1 VRRPLVP
8 IAAAAGGLVLSL
20 FVFTLLGKE
29 FLPELDEGDL
39 WVRTQFPVGISIEA
53 VSPYV
58 REIRERLLTF
68 PEVRVVVSQLG
79 APDDGTDPEAP
90 DNVEFYVGLKPR
102 EEWRTTQDKE
112 RLIELMNASITT
124 LPGFTTNFSQPIKD
138 NVDEA
143 LAGTKGELA
152 IKLYGPDFF
161 VMDAKAKE
169 IANVLRDIRGVTD
182 LDYDHAPGQP
192 QLQIV
197 VDRGAA
203 SRFGINIQ
211 DVQDAI
217 EAATKGRVV
226 SEIFERERRF
236 GLVVRVAPSAD
247 PVAGLRDL
255 TISAPSGER
264 IPLSQLAEFVKTDGL
279 AEIWREGNVR
289 RLAIKWSVRE
299 RDMGSLVTEAMQK
312 IEAAVKLP
320 EGYQL
325 VWSGR
330 FEDQQRALARLSV
343 IVPLVVFIIFILLF
357 GAFQSVGDALLI
369 MLNLPFA
376 IIGGTLALYLWG
388 TSFNISA
395 AVGYIAVFGV
405 SVLNGVVLVSSIRH
419 AFDEGLPFRD
429 AIIQGCAIRFRPI
442 VVSAIVAIVGFL
454 PAALSRGIGAEIQ
467 RPLARVVIGG
477 LISSTILTLLVLP
490 AVYALFARRQKAEP
504 AQPAPA

>member
-1 VRRPLVP
+1 
-8 IAAAAGGLVLSL
+8 
-20 FVFTLLGKE
+20 
-29 FLPELDEGDL
+29 
-39 WVRTQFPVGISIEA
+39 
-53 VSPYV
+53 
-58 REIRERLLTF
+58 
-68 PEVRVVVSQLG
+68 
-79 APDDGTDPEAP
+79 
-90 DNVEFYVGLKPR
+90 
-102 EEWRTTQDKE
+102 
-112 RLIELMNASITT
+112 
-124 LPGFTTNFSQPIKD
+124 
-138 NVDEA
+138 
-143 LAGTKGELA
+143 
-152 IKLYGPDFF
+152 
-161 VMDAKAKE
+161 
-169 IANVLRDIRGVTD
+169 
-182 LDYDHAPGQP
+182 
-192 QLQIV
+192 
-197 VDRGAA
+197 
-203 SRFGINIQ
+203 
-211 DVQDAI
+211 
-217 EAATKGRVV
+217 
-226 SEIFERERRF
+226 
-236 GLVVRVAPSAD
+236 
-247 PVAGLRDL
+247 VAGLRAL

-264 IPLSQLAEFVKTDGL
+264 IPLAQLAEFVKTDGL

-376 IIGGTLALYLWG
+376 IIGGTLALYLWS